1 MIDDVHSLLNPG
13 GCFVFSIVHPSSF
26 SSADWQG
33 GEGYHGIHLMERR
46 FANGIQGSEDKG
58 EGRPRGRCWRRS
70 MTDVLMPF
78 VKRGF
83 MLEGMKEVMEDLE
96 GSKGQKT
103 GGEEEEGKRSVG
115 GLPRY
120 LIVSMKKGS

>member
-1 MIDDVHSLLNPG
+1 MIEDVHSLLNPG

-26 SSADWQG
+26 STDWPG
-33 GEGYHGIHLMERR
+33 GEGYHGIHLVEWR
-46 FANGIQGSEDKG
+46 FANGSQGSEAKEDT
-58 EGRPRGRCWRRS
+58 RPRGRCWRRS
-70 MTDVLMPF
+70 MPEVLMPF

-103 GGEEEEGKRSVG
+103 GKEEEEKRSVG

-120 LIVSMKKGS
+120 LVVSMKKG